1 MLCSLSGDVAR
12 DPVIS
17 VKSGHVFE
25 RSLLMKHLERT
36 GQDPVS
42 GEDMSPDTDIIAVK
56 TANPIVRPR
65 PTANSLPALINT
77 FQDEWDALMLETYSL
92 RKQLHS
98 TRQELSHALYRYDA
112 ACRVIARLKA
122 ERDTARSP
130 SAQMDIVEEPASA
143 GTPVVPSELAK
154 SWQLYSEKVSAC
166 RKEAFRSPPESLA
179 TKEQIGTYEK
189 TSSHALHLVSKP
201 GIMCVDAH
209 AVDPSLI
216 VTGGVDARVVVFDAS
231 SEKVRDTLKGHERKV
246 LAVALHNVERVIAS
260 GSEDGALRIWKG
272 DDKFKEAAAF
282 GELHGGACTGVA
294 FHGMGRHLATTSVD
308 ASWALLDLD
317 ESKVVHK
324 FADGTAGYTCGAFHP
339 DGTLFATGTT
349 DSKLVIWDP
358 RENKIAVQPFEG
370 HSGKITSL
378 AFSEN
383 GYYMAAGDG
392 DGSAKIW
399 DLRKLKAVHAFA
411 SQSYIHSVRF
421 DHTGHYLAIAG
432 DSVRVIEVAK
442 QWTPLVELEGHE
454 KDITGACFGA
464 NAQFIASVSLDRHL
478 NLYSAPRA

>member
-246 LAVALHNVERVIAS
+246 DLMYGYPRRCGSNVDRSSPWHCTMSSASLRLAAKTVLFGS
-260 GSEDGALRIWKG
+260 GKVTTSSRKLLRL
-272 DDKFKEAAAF
+272 ES
-282 GELHGGACTGVA
+282 CTGAHARVSRSMA
-294 FHGMGRHLATTSVD
+294 WVVIWRPRPSMRHGRCWTWTSPRSSTSSLMEPLGTR
-308 ASWALLDLD
+308 AAPSIPTGLCLRQGQRIPSW
-317 ESKVVHK
+317 SS
-324 FADGTAGYTCGAFHP
+324 
-339 DGTLFATGTT
+339 GTLGRTRLL
-349 DSKLVIWDP
+349 SSRSRYYYV
-358 RENKIAVQPFEG
+358 
-370 HSGKITSL
+370 L
-378 AFSEN
+378 AR
-383 GYYMAAGDG
+383 DG
-392 DGSAKIW
+392 
-399 DLRKLKAVHAFA
+399 
-411 SQSYIHSVRF
+411 
-421 DHTGHYLAIAG
+421 
-432 DSVRVIEVAK
+432 
-442 QWTPLVELEGHE
+442 PLIV
-454 KDITGACFGA
+454 
-464 NAQFIASVSLDRHL
+464 V
-478 NLYSAPRA
+478 